1 MTRAE
6 ARVAAAYAAIDRVQR
21 PEVWITLRPEAE
33 VRTETARLDPAL
45 PLAGRLLAVK
55 DNIDVAGLATT
66 AGCPAYAYTPAE
78 DAPAVARL
86 RAAGAV
92 VLGKTNLDQFATGLV
107 GTRSPYG
114 PVRDARRPEYVSG
127 GSSAGS
133 AVAVALGLA
142 DLALGTDTA
151 GSGRIPASF
160 QGVVGL
166 KPTIGLVPTRGVVP
180 ACRTLDCV
188 SVFAPTVALAEEAL
202 WLMAGRD
209 AGADPAAARGRAW
222 PPTAPLAAPPAARVA
237 VPLPGQLGG
246 RITPEAM
253 AAFERARARLGT
265 DTAQVDIE
273 PLLEAGRLLYDG
285 AFVAERHAA
294 FGAFAEA
301 HPEAVDPS
309 VLRIVRAAAAVTADA
324 LVADGERLDGL
335 RRTVAALFAD
345 TDALLLPTAPFQPT
359 IAAVAADPLGVNA
372 ALGVFSSFVNLLDLC
387 AIAVPAGDADGGRFG
402 VTLLAPAFGDR
413 VLADLAAIVTGE
425 PRRAGGPDGIELLV
439 VGAHRTGQPLNA
451 ELTDRG
457 ARRLGVLHTTAA
469 YRLYALM
476 TDPPKP
482 GLVRVREGGAAIEG
496 ELWRLPSA
504 ALGPFLAGLA
514 RPMALGHVE
523 LADGREVVG
532 FTCETV
538 ALDGAPDITSY
549 GSWPAYLGTMAP
561 VRS

>member
-1 MTRAE
+1 MSGAQD
-6 ARVAAAYAAIDRVQR
+6 RVAAAYAAIDRVAR
-21 PEVWITLRPEAE
+21 PEIWITLRPEADVGAE
-33 VRTETARLDPAL
+33 AARIDPAL
-45 PLAGRLLAVK
+45 PLAGLLLAVK

-66 AGCPAYAYTPAE
+66 AACPAYAYSPAE

-127 GSSAGS
+127 GSSSGS
-133 AVAVALGLA
+133 AVAISLGLA

-151 GSGRIPASF
+151 GSGRVPAAF
-160 QGVVGL
+160 QGVVGV

-222 PPTAPLAAPPAARVA
+222 PPSAPLAAPPAARVA
-237 VPLPGQLGG
+237 VPLPEQLAE
-246 RITPEAM
+246 RISPQAA
-253 AAFERARARLGT
+253 AAFARARARLGA
-265 DTAQVDIE
+265 DTPQVDIE
-273 PLLEAGRLLYDG
+273 PLLQAGRLVYEG

-294 FGAFAEA
+294 FGAFAET
-301 HPEAVDPS
+301 HPESVDPS
-309 VLRIVRAAAAVTADA
+309 VLRIVRGAAAVAAGA
-324 LVADGERLDGL
+324 LVRDGERLDGL
-335 RRTVAALFAD
+335 RQTVAALFAEI
-345 TDALLLPTAPFQPT
+345 DALLLPTAPFQPT

-372 ALGVFSSFVNLLDLC
+372 ALGVFSSCVNLLDLS
-387 AIAVPAGDADGGRFG
+387 AIAVPAGDADGGCFG
-402 VTLLAPAFGDR
+402 VTLVAPAFGDH
-413 VLADLAAIVTGE
+413 VLADLAATLTGE
-425 PRRAGGPDGIELLV
+425 PRPAGGPDGIELLV

-457 ARRLGVLHTTAA
+457 ARQLGILHTSAA
-469 YRLYALM
+469 YRLYALA

-482 GLVRVREGGAAIEG
+482 GLARVREGGAAIEG

-504 ALGPFLAGLA
+504 ALGPFLARLP
-514 RPMALGHVE
+514 RPMALAHVE
-523 LADGREVVG
+523 LADGRQVVG

-538 ALDGAPDITSY
+538 ALDDAADITSY
-549 GSWPAYLGTMAP
+549 GSWPAYLAAMAS